1 MLDLNYDPAVLVED
15 ITQLTE
21 EEWLRERTK
30 GIGGSDVAAVLGISP
45 WKTRRDLFYEKTG
58 VQPMQPD
65 ESNWVAKEVGHHLE
79 ELVAEIYRRKTGYTV
94 YPIRK
99 IFQHPLYPF
108 MIADVDY
115 FVQKPNGKRGVLE
128 CKTSSLMAKDR
139 WADDGIPR
147 HYEVQGKH
155 YLSVTNLDFCAFACL
170 FGNSEGDFLMREIGR
185 DLEEEEMTILEL
197 AHFWQNFV
205 VANVEPPYTESG
217 DLVLESIRRYQ
228 GKADPSLP
236 QITLSSAGAL
246 RLEQCLKLWE
256 EKQALDKRGRE
267 LEKEIKGVYAPIVD
281 RMGQACAAI
290 CTVGTVEYR
299 VSYKPTSKT
308 GIKKDELERL
318 RLDHPDIYDQYATT
332 SESRSFAVKRLDKL
346 QD

>member
-1 MLDLNYDPAVLVED
+1 MLDLNYEPSVLVED

-45 WKTRRDLFYEKTG
+45 WKTRRELFYEKTG

-65 ESNWVAKEVGHHLE
+65 ESNWVAKEVGHRLE

-128 CKTSSLMAKDR
+128 CKTSSFMAKDR

-197 AHFWQNFV
+197 AHFWQDFIS
-205 VANVEPPYTESG
+205 ANVEPPYTESG

-236 QITLSSAGAL
+236 QITLSASDAL
-246 RLEQCLKLWE
+246 RLEQYLKLRE

-290 CTVGTVEYR
+290 CTDGKTEYR
-299 VSYKPTSKT
+299 VTYKPTSKT
-308 GIKKDELERL
+308 SIKKDELERL
-318 RLDHPDIYDQYATT
+318 RLDHPDIHDQYATT
-332 SESRSFAVKRLDKL
+332 SESRSFAVKKL
-346 QD
+346 ETA